1 MSYDVRLDLE
11 GDESYSH
18 SIAHLVLKAHWRL
31 GMTDEHDAVA
41 DVGRAQITFRNWGN
55 APLEA
60 WLGVRLRIFYGTQVL
75 FTGLVASLAPTAGA
89 LGAREATLVAHDR
102 MAELEAW
109 QVRLPV
115 QVNARADDVLN
126 ALLRRMSLRPVP
138 YKGYWRVR
146 RGALGRDT
154 RLRFPPQTSFDVGRV
169 RFAYVGDTW
178 GEGVSARSAI
188 AEVVSAE
195 GGRFFVTREGVLRFA
210 NRHDGVN
217 APPAVTLNDDMHALE
232 LAHERPYNAVSVRYA
247 PRKIGTPATPI
258 WVSEDVLACPPLAM
272 REVALTWRDAQDAQ
286 IGALDVLPLRPQ
298 LDYRV
303 TTRPDP
309 YGRDVTSAVEVRLR
323 DVSASGATLWLCNPL
338 SQHAYIHN
346 LRAYGTPITAH
357 DAQTITA
364 HAYDGI
370 ALDGLT
376 VWRRDLPALNAP
388 EQADII
394 ARYTLKRLR
403 ASPTHVVRVTPA
415 QAHIIR
421 THTLGDTVRLVL
433 AHPPHD
439 AHYRIIG
446 EEHTLADAA
455 TTHRATWTLARAH
468 SSHYWRLRA
477 STLGTQ
483 TRLFY

>member
-1 MSYDVRLDLE
+1 MSYDIRLDLD

-18 SIAHLVLKAHWRL
+18 SIAHVVLEARWRL
-31 GMTDEHDAVA
+31 GMTDEHDTVA
-41 DVGRAQITFRNWGN
+41 DVGRAQITLRNWAN
-55 APLEA
+55 SALEA
-60 WLGVRLRIFYGTQVL
+60 WLGVRLRIFHGAQVL
-75 FTGLVASLAPTAGA
+75 FTGLVASIVPTVGA
-89 LGAREATLVAHDR
+89 LGAREAVLTAHDS
-102 MAELEAW
+102 MAEVEAW
-109 QVRLPV
+109 RVRLPV
-115 QVNARADDVLN
+115 QVNARADEVLN

-138 YKGYWRVR
+138 LEGVWRLSYSL
-146 RGALGRDT
+146 LGRNT
-154 RLRFPPQTSFDVGRV
+154 RLRLLTPMSFDVGRV

-217 APPAVTLNDDMHALE
+217 ATPAATLNDDMHALE

-258 WVSEDVLACPPLAM
+258 WVSEDVLACPPLAV
-272 REVALTWRDAQDAQ
+272 REVALTWRNAQDAQ

-298 LDYRV
+298 QDYLV

-309 YGRDVTSAVEVRLR
+309 YGRDITSAVEVRLR
-323 DVSASGATLWLCNPL
+323 DVSASGATLWLRNPL
-338 SQHAYIHN
+338 SQYAYVHG

-364 HAYDGI
+364 HAYDGL
-370 ALDGLT
+370 ARDGLN
-376 VWRRDLPALNAP
+376 VWRRDLPALNTP

-394 ARYTLKRLR
+394 ARYALKQQR
-403 ASPTHVVRVTPA
+403 ASPTYARRVTPTH
-415 QAHIIR
+415 AHTAR
-421 THTLGDTVRLVL
+421 AYTLGDTVRLIV

-439 AHYRIIG
+439 ARYRIVG
-446 EEHTLADAA
+446 EEHTLTQGG

-468 SSHYWRLRA
+468 PPHYWQLRA
-477 STLGTQ
+477 SALGTQ